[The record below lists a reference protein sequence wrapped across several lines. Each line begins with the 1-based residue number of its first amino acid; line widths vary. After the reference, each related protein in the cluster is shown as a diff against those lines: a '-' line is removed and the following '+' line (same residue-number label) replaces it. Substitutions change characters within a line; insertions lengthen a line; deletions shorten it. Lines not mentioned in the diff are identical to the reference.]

1 MTSIGTGYD
10 LSCTTFS
17 PDGRVFQVEYA
28 AKAVENSGTAIGVRV
43 SDGIVMGIE
52 KLIVSKMLENGANRR
67 IHSVDTHSGLC
78 SAGLIADARQLLNR
92 ARAEAK
98 QYKNFYHEPIPGK
111 ILAERLASFVQNYTL
126 YANMRPFCTSVLLGT
141 FDHDGP
147 QLHMIEPSGH
157 QFGYF
162 AAAIGKGKQGAK
174 GELEKLKLNDL
185 TCKQALKEVA
195 RMIYSIHDDVKDK
208 EFELELSWICKET
221 NYEHQLVPKE
231 LLAEAEKYA
240 KSSLQ
245 EDMEEE
251 V

>member
-28 AKAVENSGTAIGVRV
+28 SKAVENSGTAIGVRV

-52 KLIVSKMLENGANRR
+52 KLVVSKMLEIGANRR
-67 IHSVDTHSGLC
+67 VHSVDRHSGLC
-78 SAGLIADARQLLNR
+78 SAGLIADARQLVNR

-98 QYKNFYHEPIPGK
+98 QYKNFYHEAIPGK
-111 ILAERLASFVQNYTL
+111 VLAERLAGFVQAYTL
-126 YANMRPFCTSVLLGT
+126 YANMRPFCASVILGT
-141 FDHDGP
+141 YDRDGP

-162 AAAIGKGKQGAK
+162 ATAIGKGKQAAK
-174 GELEKLKLNDL
+174 GELEKLKLSDL

-195 RMIYSIHDDVKDK
+195 KVIYSIHDDVKDK
-208 EFELELSWICKET
+208 DFELELSWICKES
-221 NYEHQLVPKE
+221 NYEHQLVPKD
-231 LLAEAEKYA
+231 LLIDAEKFA

-245 EDMEEE
+245 EDMED
-251 V
+251 